1 MKIHLIENG
10 YPFWPQKNTHL
21 LVASFK
27 DNKFAVAEYSLVVDG
42 VITEETPT
50 AEHALENLMDYGLVR
65 QVSHNDKLWE
75 LTNPSVTVPS
85 TNYAGPLGEDE
96 YCDYTVL
103 DVYFGMPNWKSRFA
117 ETINTR
123 AKTGQR
129 LRDINKSYILASLV
143 TPFAG
148 DWDSKAVFIF
158 SLKENL
164 VTDIEIASIDSG
176 LPIIGPNDNPV
187 WHQYMWGATITELPR
202 LVEGEI
208 VFDVQ
213 LIWNTDNSPCARST
227 KLYIESDSGYLPRT
241 KIITDENG
249 KAQFKIM
256 PIGLP
261 TGEKIKIKVGSAT
274 YSRISAIEIN
284 V

>member
-1 MKIHLIENG
+1 MEIHLIESYGPN
-10 YPFWPQKNTHL
+10 WNQKNTYL

-42 VITEETPT
+42 VLTEETPT

-85 TNYAGPLGEDE
+85 SNYSGPLGEDE

-129 LRDINKSYILASLV
+129 LRDINKSHILASLI

-148 DWDSKAVFIF
+148 DWDSKTAFIF
-158 SLKENL
+158 CSKENL
-164 VTDIEIASIDSG
+164 VTDIEIASIDSSP
-176 LPIIGPNDNPV
+176 PIIGPNDNPI
-187 WHQYMWGATITELPR
+187 WHQYMWGVNITELPR
-202 LVEGEI
+202 LVDGEI

-213 LIWNTDNSPCARST
+213 LIWNKDNLPCPRST
-227 KLYIESDSGYLPRT
+227 KLYVESDSGYLPRT
-241 KIITDENG
+241 KIVTDDNG

-256 PIGLP
+256 PIGLS
-261 TGEKIKIKVGSAT
+261 TGEKIKIKVGSTT
-274 YSRISAIEIN
+274 YSNISSIEVN
-284 V
+284 A